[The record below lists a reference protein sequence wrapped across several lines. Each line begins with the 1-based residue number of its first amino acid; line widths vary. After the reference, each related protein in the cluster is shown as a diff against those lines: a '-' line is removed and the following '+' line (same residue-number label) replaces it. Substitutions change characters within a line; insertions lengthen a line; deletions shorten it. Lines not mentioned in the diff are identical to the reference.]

1 MNNYDFL
8 GLVLSGFIGAIEAG
22 EVAAM
27 S

>member
-8 GLVLSGFIGAIEAG
+8 GLMLSGFIGALEAG